1 MKNNLQ
7 DRLLYRFLRYAAIT
21 TQSKRE
27 SEIIPSTPGQWE
39 LARLLMKD
47 IAELGVTDITID
59 EHAVVIGRLPARLP
73 DDHAPVPTVG
83 WVTHMDTVDV
93 GMSPDIHPVVI
104 RNYQGGDICQNKE
117 KQIFI
122 SVQEHPELLKYIG
135 QDIVVSDGTSVL
147 GADDKAAVANI
158 VTALEVLAEN
168 PDIPHGEIYVC
179 FVPDEEIGLCG
190 AKSMD
195 MSRFPVEFAYTID
208 CCEQGELVYQTFN
221 AGNAKL
227 YITGVTAH
235 PMSSKNN
242 TVNPILIAHDFM
254 NLLDRGETPEHTEK
268 TEGYIWVTGIEGNQL
283 NAVLDLNIRDHNREK
298 YLAKKEYLKACTE
311 MMKLR
316 HPKAKLTLELAD
328 DYSNIKDAITP
339 ENRKC
344 VDYLFKAMRELNI
357 VPLDIAMRGGTDGS
371 YISTKGIPTPNYFT
385 GAHNFHS
392 RCEFMP
398 MGAVENSC
406 RTTLKLIEL
415 ITNG

>member
-93 GMSPDIHPVVI
+93 GMSPDIHPVII

-195 MSRFPVEFAYTID
+195 MS
-208 CCEQGELVYQTFN
+208 Q
-221 AGNAKL
+221 
-227 YITGVTAH
+227 
-235 PMSSKNN
+235 
-242 TVNPILIAHDFM
+242 
-254 NLLDRGETPEHTEK
+254 NLW
-268 TEGYIWVTGIEGNQL
+268 I
-283 NAVLDLNIRDHNREK
+283 
-298 YLAKKEYLKACTE
+298 
-311 MMKLR
+311 
-316 HPKAKLTLELAD
+316 
-328 DYSNIKDAITP
+328 
-339 ENRKC
+339 
-344 VDYLFKAMRELNI
+344 
-357 VPLDIAMRGGTDGS
+357 
-371 YISTKGIPTPNYFT
+371 
-385 GAHNFHS
+385 
-392 RCEFMP
+392 
-398 MGAVENSC
+398 
-406 RTTLKLIEL
+406 
-415 ITNG
+415 